1 MKNLLKKLETGLFI
15 LMCAGTVY
23 TIVPKDYKKLGM
35 LSYIGAGVS
44 LASLTG
50 LVLIAKAQRK
60 NLLDLDIYKD
70 SNYNSRENLIDYKND
85 SGDKK

>member
-23 TIVPKDYKKLGM
+23 TIVPPKDYKKLV
-35 LSYIGAGVS
+35 SYIGAGVS

-50 LVLIAKAQRK
+50 LVLMAKAQGK

-70 SNYNSRENLIDYKND
+70 SNYNSKENEISYKKNN
-85 SGDKK
+85 GEQI